1 MWSLGCLIYELYSRR
16 TLLPGENTIDQIT
29 RMIEFKG
36 KPTASEVVSFQVAK
50 ASEILSY
57 FNVKQQPIDNYYG

>member
-29 RMIEFKG
+29 KMIEFKG
-36 KPTASEVVSFQVAK
+36 KPTPSEIESFQLAK
-50 ASEILSY
+50 ANEILSF
-57 FNVKQQPIDNYYG
+57 FNVSQQPI